1 MANIMKKNHAIFSGA
16 QFSTLVNVIT
26 LADGPISYE
35 VQKWGNMDAV
45 PHPVPFPIESWV
57 FDSLNDAVTFA
68 KAVEM
73 D

>member
-1 MANIMKKNHAIFSGA
+1 MKQNHAIFSGA

-26 LADGPISYE
+26 DPGGPTSYE
-35 VQKWGNMDAV
+35 VQKWGNLDAV
-45 PHPVPFPIESWV
+45 PHAVPFPIESWV